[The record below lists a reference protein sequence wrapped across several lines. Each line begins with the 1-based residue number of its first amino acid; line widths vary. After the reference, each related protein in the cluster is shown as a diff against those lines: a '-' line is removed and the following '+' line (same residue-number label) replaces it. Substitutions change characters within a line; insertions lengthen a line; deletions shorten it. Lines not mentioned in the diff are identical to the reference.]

1 MMWPVAILTVL
12 SAVSGFLQI
21 PGVWHA
27 VDTWLEPVVHSIPEA
42 GGATAFFSALVALGA
57 ALAGIA
63 VAWALYRRPSERP
76 AEIRRRY
83 PWAAR
88 TLEHKLYF
96 DEAYDA
102 AFYEPASRLATWLG
116 RWVEEPVVL
125 RSLGGLGTG
134 VKDVSDRV
142 GAAQTGRV
150 RAYVLA
156 LAMGLA
162 VLVIVFLVAS

>member
-1 MMWPVAILTVL
+1 MAR
-12 SAVSGFLQI
+12 SASSPSCSTSAGFLQV
-21 PGVWHA
+21 PGIWHA
-27 VDTWLEPVVHSIPEA
+27 VDTWIEPVVESVEEA
-42 GGATAFFSALVALGA
+42 GGALATFSVLASLAAALG
-57 ALAGIA
+57 GIA
-63 VAWALYRRPSERP
+63 VAWALYKRPSEKP

-116 RWVEEPVVL
+116 RWFEEPIVL

-134 VKDVSDRV
+134 VRDVSDRV
-142 GAAQTGRV
+142 SAAQTGRV

-162 VLVIVFLVAS
+162 VLAIVFLVAS

>member
-1 MMWPVAILTVL
+1 VL
-12 SAVSGFLQI
+12 SIVGGLLQI

-27 VDTWLEPVVHSIPEA
+27 VDTWIEPVAESIPEA
-42 GGATAFFSALVALGA
+42 GGATAVFSALVALGA
-57 ALAGIA
+57 ALGGIA
-63 VAWALYRRPSERP
+63 VAWGLYRRPSQKP
-76 AEIRRRY
+76 AEIRRRF

-96 DEAYDA
+96 DEAYDVV
-102 AFYEPASRLATWLG
+102 FYEPASRLATWLG
-116 RWVEEPVVL
+116 RWFEEPVVL
-125 RSLGGLGTG
+125 RSLGGLGIG

-142 GAAQTGRV
+142 AAAQTGRV

-162 VLVIVFLVAS
+162 VLAVVFLVAS